1 MLELTGNHIEK
12 LNDED
17 LRELVFKMC
26 EAELRRHNQ
35 PVAAVTAGGNQ
46 TATDG
51 GVDVRVD
58 LQAPATLDFIPRAQ
72 TVFQVKCE
80 DLTTSKIEKE
90 MCPGGQLR
98 TSVVQLI
105 AVQGAYIIVS
115 SKGTVA
121 DSRLKERRE
130 AMRAA
135 MNTVPDAA
143 TVHVDF
149 YDRNR
154 LANWVRA
161 YPGVEQWTRVRIGE
175 PLSGWQAYGNWT
187 GDKTAGAYQKD
198 ELGRVLSKSSGSVD
212 AMSVED
218 GINAIRDQLTKPGQS
233 VRLIG
238 LSGTGKTR
246 MVQALFESGVGALPL
261 DTSIVVYTDQGLS
274 PQPSA
279 REMMQKL
286 GANGLRAII
295 VVDNCNPATHQALT
309 QIVATYSTHLSLITV
324 EYDVMDDEPEE
335 TQVFELTG
343 SSPAVLEEIL
353 ARHAP
358 HIAQND
364 RLRIVEFSDGN
375 ARVALALAQ
384 TVQKGQTLGVL
395 NNNDL
400 FKRLFL
406 QNQDPNE
413 ALLRAAEVCSL
424 VYSFDGGGDETLD
437 SADAELPILAALAN
451 LQPVELFRQVAELK
465 RRKLVQTRSKWRA
478 VLPHALANRLAKQAL
493 MNRPQSQI
501 MAAFQGHQR
510 LLKSFSRR
518 LGYLHDSP
526 EACAIAKS
534 WTTDE
539 KWLANLSALNE
550 LGASMFLNL
559 APLVPEQA
567 LASLEAAFGSDGG
580 VALTASS
587 VLSHIRWL
595 TLARNLAYEPSLFD
609 RAAQIC
615 LAFAVSEKHGNH
627 ANSNIWKE
635 LFQMHW
641 SGTLAPPSQRA
652 SLLRNLLSSGTPR
665 QQQMAIEGLEAM
677 LNSSNFHS
685 SHHFSFGAQP
695 RGYGWEP
702 KSVEDE
708 QAWYRCAF
716 ELVVE
721 FAKPEST
728 HRDSI
733 RTSVARHL
741 RSLWTDLG
749 MHEEVATLVRTLA
762 GTEGWPRGWAEVR
775 IALRHDG
782 EEMALTHLEMLKEL
796 EQLLR
801 PTSLAQNVHAYVLL
815 ENWDIA
821 DGEDDEVAGT
831 GQLAAYERVAARVEG
846 LASEVAVNPLVL
858 KKLLP
863 DLLVNGSG
871 QQYWFGKGLGVAST
885 DISVC
890 WQQLVTAFAQIDPTI
905 RGTRLLA
912 GFVEGAHQVDS
923 AIADGFLN
931 AAVCDP
937 VLAEYFPLLEVSQCG
952 DAGGRRLLES
962 LAHSVAPVS
971 SYSWI
976 RHGLLGDRMSVAMYR
991 EIFLKLSQLPG
1002 GFEIAVD
1009 ALGMKYFRCRSDN
1022 LPLSVE
1028 LLSFGRE
1035 VLGMFNFDAVGNNSE
1050 YHLAK
1055 VAGVCMQ
1062 GPEATTDA
1070 IKFCQRFAEALQ
1082 DHERSAYTLGTLAET
1097 LFKLQPVAA
1106 LDAFIEQQPTAMGRS
1121 SVSQFSLRGKSV
1133 VNSAN
1138 ADVLLAWVKE
1148 NPAVRSPLVAAEIN
1162 IHCTDEQGNFAWS
1175 PLAAGLLEIAPN
1187 RQNVLDGFA
1196 KHFHPMCWS
1205 GSIANVLRPYQG
1217 LVTRLVNNV
1226 DADIAMWAKEQLAQM
1241 NERISQERW
1250 NEQRTDDRFE

>member
-1 MLELTGNHIEK
+1 MLDLNADQIAK

-17 LRELVFKMC
+17 LRELVFKLC
-26 EAELRRHNQ
+26 EAELRRNDQ
-35 PVAAVTAGGNQ
+35 PVASVTAGGNQ
-46 TATDG
+46 TAPDG
-51 GVDVRVD
+51 GIDVRVEIPT
-58 LQAPATLDFIPRAQ
+58 QAALDFVPRSQ
-72 TVFQVKCE
+72 TGFQVKCE
-80 DLTTSKIEKE
+80 DMSAGKVKTE
-90 MCPGGQLR
+90 MCPGGVLR
-98 TSVVQLI
+98 PSIVELI
-105 AVQGAYIIVS
+105 EANGAYVIVS
-115 SKGTVA
+115 SKGSVTDGA
-121 DSRLKERRE
+121 LRKRRE
-130 AMRAA
+130 AMSDAIKCVPNAA
-135 MNTVPDAA
+135 SA
-143 TVHVDF
+143 HLDF
-149 YDRNR
+149 YDRKR
-154 LANWVRA
+154 LATWVRG
-161 YPGVEQWTRVRIGE
+161 YPGVEQWTRGRIGE

-187 GDKTAGAYQKD
+187 GDKTAGSYQKD
-198 ELGRVLSKSSGSVD
+198 ELGRVLSKSSGSVN

-218 GINAIRDQLTKPGQS
+218 GINAIREQLAKPGRS

-246 MVQALFESGVGALPL
+246 MVQALFESGVGASPL

-286 GANGLRAII
+286 GANGLRVIV

-309 QIVATYSTHLSLITV
+309 QIVATYPTHISLITV

-353 ARHAP
+353 AKHAP

-375 ARVALALAQ
+375 ARVALALAH

-400 FKRLFL
+400 FKRLFM
-406 QNQDPNE
+406 QNQEPNE
-413 ALLRAAEVCSL
+413 ALLRAAEACSL
-424 VYSFDGGGDETLD
+424 VYSFDGETLD
-437 SADAELPILAALAN
+437 SADAELPVLAALAN

-478 VLPHALANRLAKQAL
+478 VLPHALANRLAKQTL
-493 MNRPQSQI
+493 TKLPPSQI
-501 MAAFQGHQR
+501 TSAFPGHQR

-534 WTTDE
+534 WLTDE
-539 KWLANLSALNE
+539 KWLANLSTLNE
-550 LGASMFLNL
+550 LGTSLFLNL

-567 LASLEAAFGSDGG
+567 LARLETAFASDGG
-580 VALTASS
+580 VALSASS
-587 VLSHIRWL
+587 GLSNSRWQ

-615 LAFAVSEKHGNH
+615 LASAVSEEPGSH
-627 ANSNIWKE
+627 ADSNIWKE
-635 LFQMHW
+635 LFHIHL

-665 QQQMAIEGLEAM
+665 QQQMAIEGLSAM
-677 LNSSNFHS
+677 LNSSFFRS
-685 SHHFSFGAQP
+685 SHHFSFGARP

-702 KSVEDE
+702 KSAEDLRT
-708 QAWYRCAF
+708 WYRCAF
-716 ELVVE
+716 ELAVE
-721 FAKPEST
+721 FSKPGSI

-733 RTSVARHL
+733 RASVARHL
-741 RSLWTDLG
+741 RSLWANLG
-749 MHEEVATLVRTLA
+749 MHDEVAALVRTLA
-762 GTEGWPRGWAEVR
+762 GTEGWPRGWAAIR
-775 IALRHDG
+775 IALRHAS
-782 EEMALTHLEMLKEL
+782 EKMTLTHLEMLKEL

-801 PTSLAQNVHAYVLL
+801 PASLEQNVRAYVFL

-821 DGEDDEVAGT
+821 DGEEEDEVSVAGRVT
-831 GQLAAYERVAARVEG
+831 AYERAAARVEG
-846 LASEVAVNPLVL
+846 LAREVAVNPLL
-858 KKLLP
+858 LQKLLP

-871 QQYWFGKGLGVAST
+871 QKHWFGQGLAMAST
-885 DISVC
+885 DITAV
-890 WQQLVTAFAQIDPTI
+890 WQQLVVAFAQVDSTK
-905 RGTRLLA
+905 RDTRLLA
-912 GFVEGAHQVDS
+912 GFAEGVHQVDS
-923 AIADGFLN
+923 SVADRLLN
-931 AAVCDP
+931 ATVCDP

-976 RHGLLGDRMSVAMYR
+976 RHGLLGDGMSVALYR
-991 EIFLKLSQLPG
+991 EILLKLSQLPG
-1002 GFEIAVD
+1002 GFVIAVD
-1009 ALGMKYFRCRSDN
+1009 SLGMKYFRCRSNN

-1028 LLSFGRE
+1028 LLSLGRE
-1035 VLGMFNFDAVGNNSE
+1035 VLGMFNFDAVGDNSE
-1050 YHLAK
+1050 YYLAE
-1055 VAGVCMQ
+1055 VAGVCMR
-1062 GPEATTDA
+1062 GPDATTVA

-1082 DHERSAYTLGTLAET
+1082 DHERSAYSLGTLAET

-1106 LDAFIEQQPTAMGRS
+1106 LDAFLGQPPTAMGRS
-1121 SVSQFSLRGKSV
+1121 SISQFSLREKIVINSV
-1133 VNSAN
+1133 D
-1138 ADVLLAWVKE
+1138 ADDLLAWVKE
-1148 NPAVRSPLVAAEIN
+1148 NPAVRAPQVAAEIN
-1162 IHCTDEQGNFAWS
+1162 IHSTDAQGNFAWS
-1175 PLAAGLLEIAPN
+1175 PMAASLLDIAPN
-1187 RQNVLDGFA
+1187 KQDVLDGFA

-1217 LVTRLVNNV
+1217 LVTQLVNGVN
-1226 DADIAMWAKEQLAQM
+1226 ADITVWAKEQLAQM
-1241 NERISQERW
+1241 KERISQERW
-1250 NEQRTDDRFE
+1250 SEQGTDERFE

>member
-17 LRELVFKMC
+17 LRELVFKLC

-105 AVQGAYIIVS
+105 PVHGAYIIVS

-161 YPGVEQWTRVRIGE
+161 YPGVEQWTRLRIND

-212 AMSVED
+212 AMSVEN

-246 MVQALFESGVGALPL
+246 MVQALFESGVGASPL
-261 DTSIVVYTDQGLS
+261 DTSIVAYTDQGFS

-309 QIVATYSTHLSLITV
+309 KIVATYPTYISLITV

-353 ARHAP
+353 AKHAP

-395 NNNDL
+395 NNADL

-406 QNQDPNE
+406 QNQNPNE

-424 VYSFDGGGDETLD
+424 VYSFDGETLD

-451 LQPVELFRQVAELK
+451 LQLVELFRQVAELK

-493 MNRPQSQI
+493 MNLPQSQI

-510 LLKSFSRR
+510 LLKSFSHR

-526 EACAIAKS
+526 EACAIAES
-534 WTTDE
+534 WMADE
-539 KWLANLSALNE
+539 KWLANLSTLNE
-550 LGASMFLNL
+550 LGTSMFLNL

-567 LASLEAAFGSDGG
+567 LARLEAAFCSDGE

-587 VLSHIRWL
+587 GLSQTRWL

-609 RAAQIC
+609 RAAHIC
-615 LAFAVSEKHGNH
+615 LAYALSEKHGNH
-627 ANSNIWKE
+627 AKSNLWKD
-635 LFQMHW
+635 LFHIHL
-641 SGTLAPPSQRA
+641 SGTLAPPQQRA
-652 SLLRNLLSSGTPR
+652 NFLRNLLSSGTPR
-665 QQQMAIEGLEAM
+665 QQQMSIEGLEAM

-685 SHHFSFGAQP
+685 SHPFSFGARP

-702 KSVEDE
+702 KSAEDVRD
-708 QAWYRCAF
+708 WYRCVF
-716 ELVVE
+716 ELAVE
-721 FAKPEST
+721 FAIRGSI

-741 RSLWTDLG
+741 RLLWANLDL
-749 MHEEVATLVRTLA
+749 HEEVATLVRTLA
-762 GTEGWPRGWAEVR
+762 GTEGWPRGWAATR
-775 IALRHDG
+775 IALRHG
-782 EEMALTHLEMLKEL
+782 SEEMALTHLDVLKEL

-801 PTSLAQNVHAYVLL
+801 PASLEQNVRAYVLL
-815 ENWDIA
+815 DNWDIA
-821 DGEDDEVAGT
+821 DGEDDGEVAEPGRLT
-831 GQLAAYERVAARVEG
+831 SHERVSSKVEELAR
-846 LASEVAVNPLVL
+846 EVAVNPLL
-858 KKLLP
+858 LQRLLP
-863 DLLVNGSG
+863 ALLVNGSG
-871 QQYWFGKGLGVAST
+871 QKYWFGKGLGVAST
-885 DISVC
+885 DISAC
-890 WQQLVTAFAQIDPTI
+890 WQQLVAAFAKIDPTK
-905 RGTRLLA
+905 RDTRLLA
-912 GFVEGAHQVDS
+912 GFVEGAYQVDS
-923 AIADGFLN
+923 SIADGLLN

-937 VLAEYFPLLEVSQCG
+937 VLAEYFPVLEVSQCG
-952 DAGGRRLLES
+952 DAGGQRLLAS
-962 LAHSVAPVS
+962 LALSVAPVS
-971 SYSWI
+971 SFSWI
-976 RHGLLGDRMSVAMYR
+976 RHGQLGNGMSVAMYT
-991 EIFLKLSQLPG
+991 EILLKLSQLPG

-1009 ALGMKYFRCRSDN
+1009 ALGMKYFRCRSEN
-1022 LPLSVE
+1022 ISPSVE
-1028 LLSFGRE
+1028 LLLLGRE
-1035 VLGMFNFDAVGNNSE
+1035 VLGMFNFDVVGSNSD
-1050 YHLAK
+1050 YHLTE
-1055 VAGVCMQ
+1055 VAEVCMQ
-1062 GPEATTDA
+1062 GPDATTVA
-1070 IKFCQRFAEALQ
+1070 IEFCQRFAEALL
-1082 DHERSAYTLGTLAET
+1082 DDGRRAYTFGTLAET

-1106 LDAFIEQQPTAMGRS
+1106 LNAFLEQPPTAMGRS
-1121 SVSQFSLRGKSV
+1121 SVSQFSMNGKSV
-1133 VNSAN
+1133 VNSVDAGT
-1138 ADVLLAWVKE
+1138 LLAWVKE
-1148 NPAVRSPLVAAEIN
+1148 NPAVRSPLVAAEVD

-1175 PLAAGLLEIAPN
+1175 PIAASLLEIAPN
-1187 RQNVLDGFA
+1187 RQDVLDGFA
-1196 KHFHPMCWS
+1196 KHFHPMFWS

-1217 LVTRLVNNV
+1217 MLTQMLNGV
-1226 DADIAMWAKEQLAQM
+1226 DAGIAMWAKEHLAQM

-1250 NEQRTDDRFE
+1250 SEQQTDERFE

>member
-1 MLELTGNHIEK
+1 MLDLNADQIAK

-17 LRELVFKMC
+17 LRELVFKLC
-26 EAELRRHNQ
+26 EAELRRNNQ
-35 PVAAVTAGGNQ
+35 PIASVTAGGNQ

-58 LQAPATLDFIPRAQ
+58 LPKPVALDFIPRSQ

-80 DLTTSKIEKE
+80 DMSASKIKKE

-98 TSVVQLI
+98 ASVVQLI
-105 AVQGAYIIVS
+105 AAQGAYIMVS

-121 DSRLKERRE
+121 DSRLNERRE
-130 AMRAA
+130 AMYAA
-135 MNTVPDAA
+135 MKTVPGAV

-154 LANWVRA
+154 LANWVRG
-161 YPGVEQWTRVRIGE
+161 YPGVEQWTRLRINE

-218 GINAIRDQLTKPGQS
+218 GINAIRDQLAKPGQS

-246 MVQALFESGVGALPL
+246 MVQALFELGVGVSPL

-279 REMMQKL
+279 RDMMQKL

-309 QIVATYSTHLSLITV
+309 KIVATYPTHLSLITV

-353 ARHAP
+353 AKHAP

-384 TVQKGQTLGVL
+384 TVPKGQTLGVL

-424 VYSFDGGGDETLD
+424 VYSFDGGDETLD

-478 VLPHALANRLAKQAL
+478 VLPHALANRLAKQTL
-493 MNRPQSQI
+493 MNLPQSQI

-526 EACAIAKS
+526 EACAIAES
-534 WTTDE
+534 WMADE
-539 KWLANLSALNE
+539 KWLANLSTLNE
-550 LGASMFLNL
+550 LGTSMFLNL

-567 LASLEAAFGSDGG
+567 LARLEAAFGSDGEIG
-580 VALTASS
+580 LTASS
-587 VLSHIRWL
+587 GLSQTRWR
-595 TLARNLAYEPSLFD
+595 TLARNLAYEQSLFD
-609 RAAQIC
+609 RAARIC
-615 LAFAVSEKHGNH
+615 LAYAVSEKQGHH
-627 ANSNIWKE
+627 ADCNIWKE
-635 LFQMHW
+635 LFHIHL

-652 SLLRNLLSSGTPR
+652 SLLRNLLSRGMPH
-665 QQQMAIEGLEAM
+665 QQQMAIEGLESM
-677 LNSSNFHS
+677 LNSSYFRS
-685 SHHFSFGAQP
+685 SHHFSFGARP

-702 KSVEDE
+702 KSAEDG

-721 FAKPEST
+721 FAKPGSI

-741 RSLWTDLG
+741 RSLWVNLG
-749 MHEEVATLVRTLA
+749 MHDEVATLVRTLA
-762 GTEGWPRGWAEVR
+762 EREGWPRGWAAIRV
-775 IALRHDG
+775 ALRRDSTK
-782 EEMALTHLEMLKEL
+782 MALPHLEMLKEL

-801 PTSLAQNVHAYVLL
+801 PVSLEQNVRAYVLL
-815 ENWDIA
+815 TNWDIA
-821 DGEDDEVAGT
+821 DGENDDEVAEAGR
-831 GQLAAYERVAARVEG
+831 LASRERVFSTVEELARD
-846 LASEVAVNPLVL
+846 VAVNPLL
-858 KKLLP
+858 LQKLLP

-871 QQYWFGKGLGVAST
+871 QQYWFGKGLALAAP
-885 DISVC
+885 DIDAC
-890 WQQLVTAFAQIDPTI
+890 WQQLVAAFAQVEPSKQD
-905 RGTRLLA
+905 TRLLA
-912 GFVEGAHQVDS
+912 GFVEGVYHVDS
-923 AIADGFLN
+923 SVVDRLLN
-931 AAVCDP
+931 PAVCDP
-937 VLAEYFPLLEVSQCG
+937 VLAEYFPRLELSQCG
-952 DAGGRRLLES
+952 DAGGRRLLAS
-962 LAHSVAPVS
+962 MAHSAAPVS

-976 RHGLLGDRMSVAMYR
+976 GHGQLGDGMSMTMYR
-991 EIFLKLSQLPG
+991 EILLNLSQLPG
-1002 GFEIAVD
+1002 GFEIVID
-1009 ALGMKYFRCRSDN
+1009 ALGMKYFRCRSDS
-1022 LPLSVE
+1022 LPLSGE
-1028 LLSFGRE
+1028 LLSLGRE
-1035 VLGMFNFDAVGNNSE
+1035 VLGMFNFDAVGNNSD
-1050 YHLAK
+1050 YHLTE

-1062 GPEATTDA
+1062 GPEATTAA
-1070 IKFCQRFAEALQ
+1070 IEFCQRFAEALQ
-1082 DHERSAYTLGTLAET
+1082 DDGRSAYSFGALAET
-1097 LFKLQPVAA
+1097 LFKLQPIAA
-1106 LDAFIEQQPTAMGRS
+1106 LNAFLGQPLTAMGRS
-1121 SVSQFSLRGKSV
+1121 SVSQFSRSGKSV
-1133 VNSAN
+1133 VNSAD

-1148 NPAVRSPLVAAEIN
+1148 SPTVRAPQVAAEID
-1162 IHCTDEQGNFAWS
+1162 IYRTDAQGNFVWS
-1175 PLAAGLLEIAPN
+1175 PIATSLLEIAPN
-1187 RQNVLDGFA
+1187 KQDVLDGFV
-1196 KHFHPMCWS
+1196 KHFHPVSWS
-1205 GSIANVLRPYQG
+1205 ESLAKVLRPYQV
-1217 LVTRLVNNV
+1217 LVTQLVNSV
-1226 DADIAMWAKEQLAQM
+1226 DADIAVWAKGQLSQM
-1241 NERISQERW
+1241 NERINQERW
-1250 NEQRTDDRFE
+1250 SEQRTDERFE

>member
-1 MLELTGNHIEK
+1 MLELTADQIAK

-17 LRELVFKMC
+17 LRELVFKLC
-26 EAELRRHNQ
+26 EAELRRNNL
-35 PVAAVTAGGNQ
+35 PVVSVTAGGNQ
-46 TATDG
+46 TAPDG

-58 LQAPATLDFIPRAQ
+58 LQTPVTLDFIPRSQ

-80 DLTTSKIEKE
+80 DMPASKIAKE
-90 MCPGGQLR
+90 MRSGGKLR
-98 TSVVQLI
+98 AAIAQLI
-105 AVQGAYIIVS
+105 VAQGAYVIVCS
-115 SKGTVA
+115 QGTVA
-121 DSRLKERRE
+121 DPHLKKRRE
-130 AMRAA
+130 AMRAT
-135 MNTVPDAA
+135 MKNVPGAA

-149 YDRNR
+149 YDRKR
-154 LANWVRA
+154 LATWVRG
-161 YPGVEQWTRVRIGE
+161 YPGVEQWTRGRIGE

-187 GDKTAGAYQKD
+187 GDKTASPYQKD
-198 ELGRVLSKSSGSVD
+198 EFGRVLSKSSGSAE
-212 AMSVED
+212 AMSVEG
-218 GINAIRDQLTKPGQS
+218 GINAIRERLAETGQS

-246 MVQALFESGVGALPL
+246 MVQALFEPGVGVSPL

-309 QIVATYSTHLSLITV
+309 KIVATYPTHISLITV

-353 ARHAP
+353 VKQAP

-375 ARVALALAQ
+375 ARVALALAH
-384 TVQKGQTLGVL
+384 TVQKGKTLGVL
-395 NNNDL
+395 NNADL
-400 FKRLFL
+400 FKRLFM
-406 QNQDPNE
+406 QNQEPND

-424 VYSFDGGGDETLD
+424 VYSFDGETLD

-493 MNRPQSQI
+493 MNLPQSQI
-501 MAAFQGHQR
+501 TSAFQGHQR

-534 WTTDE
+534 WMTDE
-539 KWLANLSALNE
+539 KWLANLSTLNE
-550 LGASMFLNL
+550 LGRTLFLNL

-567 LASLEAAFGSDGG
+567 LARLEAAFGSNGG

-587 VLSHIRWL
+587 GLSHTRWL
-595 TLARNLAYEPSLFD
+595 TLAHNLAYEPSLFE

-615 LAFAVSEKHGNH
+615 LAYAVSEEHGSH
-627 ANSNIWKE
+627 ADSNLWKE
-635 LFQMHW
+635 LFHIHL

-665 QQQMAIEGLEAM
+665 QQQMAIEGLSAM
-677 LNSSNFHS
+677 LKSSYFRSN
-685 SHHFSFGAQP
+685 HHFSFGAWP

-702 KSVEDE
+702 KSAED
-708 QAWYRCAF
+708 ARTWYRCAF
-716 ELVVE
+716 ELAVE
-721 FAKPEST
+721 FAKPAST

-733 RTSVARHL
+733 RASVARHL
-741 RSLWTDLG
+741 RSLWANLG
-749 MHEEVATLVRTLA
+749 MHDEVATLIRTLA
-762 GTEGWPRGWAEVR
+762 GKEGWPRGWAATRV
-775 IALRHDG
+775 ALRHDSTK
-782 EEMALTHLEMLKEL
+782 MAVTHLEMLKEL

-801 PTSLAQNVHAYVLL
+801 PASLEQNVRAYVFL
-815 ENWDIA
+815 ENLDIA
-821 DGEDDEVAGT
+821 DGEEEDEVAVAGRVT
-831 GQLAAYERVAARVEG
+831 AYERAAARVEG
-846 LASEVAVNPLVL
+846 LAREVAVNPLL
-858 KKLLP
+858 LQKLLP
-863 DLLVNGSG
+863 DLLGNGSG
-871 QQYWFGKGLGVAST
+871 QQYWFGKGLAVGST
-885 DISVC
+885 DITAV
-890 WQQLVTAFAQIDPTI
+890 WQQLVAAFAQVDLLK
-905 RGTRLLA
+905 RDTRLLA

-923 AIADGFLN
+923 SVADRLLN
-931 AAVCDP
+931 AAVCDL

-952 DAGGRRLLES
+952 DAGGTRLLES
-962 LAHSVAPVS
+962 LAHSVTPVS
-971 SYSWI
+971 RYSWI
-976 RHGLLGDRMSVAMYR
+976 RYGLLGNRMSVALCR
-991 EIFLKLSQLPG
+991 EILLKLSQLPG

-1009 ALGMKYFRCRSDN
+1009 ALGMKYYRCRSEN
-1022 LPLSVE
+1022 LPLSGE
-1028 LLSFGRE
+1028 LLSLGRE
-1035 VLGMFNFDAVGNNSE
+1035 VLSMFNFDAVGNNTE
-1050 YHLAK
+1050 HHLAE
-1055 VAGVCMQ
+1055 VARVCMQ
-1062 GPEATTDA
+1062 GPEATTVA

-1082 DHERSAYTLGTLAET
+1082 DNGRSAYSFGTLAET

-1106 LDAFIEQQPTAMGRS
+1106 LDAFLGQPPTAMGRS
-1121 SVSQFSLRGKSV
+1121 TVSQFSLRGQSV
-1133 VNSAN
+1133 VNSADV
-1138 ADVLLAWVKE
+1138 DVLLAWVKE
-1148 NPAVRSPLVAAEIN
+1148 NPAVRVPQVAAEID
-1162 IHCTDEQGNFAWS
+1162 IHSTDALGNFAWS
-1175 PLAAGLLEIAPN
+1175 PMAASLLDIAPN
-1187 RQNVLDGFA
+1187 RQDVLDGFA

-1217 LVTRLVNNV
+1217 LVTQLVNGV
-1226 DADIAMWAKEQLAQM
+1226 DADIAVWAKEQLAQM

-1250 NEQRTDDRFE
+1250 SEQRTDERFE

>member
-1 MLELTGNHIEK
+1 MLDLTADQIAK

-17 LRELVFKMC
+17 LRELVFKLC
-26 EAELRRHNQ
+26 EAELRRNNL
-35 PVAAVTAGGNQ
+35 PVVSVTAGGNQ
-46 TATDG
+46 TAPDG

-58 LQAPATLDFIPRAQ
+58 LQTPATLDFIPRSQ

-80 DLTTSKIEKE
+80 DMPASKIEKE

-98 TSVVQLI
+98 ASVVQLI
-105 AVQGAYIIVS
+105 AAQGAYIIVS
-115 SKGTVA
+115 SKGSVA

-135 MNTVPDAA
+135 MKTVPDAA

-154 LANWVRA
+154 LANWVRG
-161 YPGVEQWTRVRIGE
+161 YPGVEQWTRTRIGE

-198 ELGRVLSKSSGSVD
+198 ELGRVLSKSSGSTE
-212 AMSVED
+212 AMSVDD
-218 GINAIRDQLTKPGQS
+218 GINAIREQLVKPGQS

-246 MVQALFESGVGALPL
+246 MIQALFESGVGTSPL

-286 GANGLRAII
+286 GTNGLRAII

-309 QIVATYSTHLSLITV
+309 QIVATYPTHISLITV

-335 TQVFELTG
+335 TQVFELAG

-353 ARHAP
+353 AKQAP

-375 ARVALALAQ
+375 ARVALALAH

-395 NNNDL
+395 NNADL
-400 FKRLFL
+400 FNRLFL

-424 VYSFDGGGDETLD
+424 VYSFDGETLD
-437 SADAELPILAALAN
+437 SADVELPVLAVLAN

-493 MNRPQSQI
+493 MNLPQSQI
-501 MAAFQGHQR
+501 MSAFQGHQR

-526 EACAIAKS
+526 EACAIAES
-534 WTTDE
+534 WMKDE
-539 KWLANLSALNE
+539 KWLVNLSALNE
-550 LGASMFLNL
+550 LGTSLFLNL

-567 LASLEAAFGSDGG
+567 LARLEAAFGSDGE

-587 VLSHIRWL
+587 GLSHTRWL

-615 LAFAVSEKHGNH
+615 LAYAVSEKHGSH
-627 ANSNIWKE
+627 ADSNVWKE
-635 LFQMHW
+635 LFHIHL

-665 QQQMAIEGLEAM
+665 QQQMAIEGLSAM
-677 LNSSNFHS
+677 LNSSFFRS
-685 SHHFSFGAQP
+685 SHHFSFGARP

-702 KSVEDE
+702 KSE
-708 QAWYRCAF
+708 QDVWDWYHSVF

-721 FAKPEST
+721 YAQPGSI

-733 RTSVARHL
+733 RASVARHL
-741 RSLWTDLG
+741 RSLWANLG
-749 MHEEVATLVRTLA
+749 MHDEVASLVRTLA
-762 GTEGWPRGWAEVR
+762 GKEGWPRGWAATR
-775 IALRHDG
+775 IALRHDS
-782 EEMALTHLEMLKEL
+782 EKMDLTHLEMLKEL

-801 PTSLAQNVHAYVLL
+801 PASLEQKVRAYVLL

-821 DGEDDEVAGT
+821 DGEEDEVAGAGGVT
-831 GQLAAYERVAARVEG
+831 AYERAAAMVEG
-846 LASEVAVNPLVL
+846 LAREVAVNPLL
-858 KKLLP
+858 LQRLLP

-871 QQYWFGKGLGVAST
+871 QQYWFGKGLAVGST
-885 DISVC
+885 DITAI
-890 WQQLVTAFAQIDPTI
+890 WQQLVAAFAQVDPSK
-905 RGTRLLA
+905 RDTRLLA
-912 GFVEGAHQVDS
+912 GFVEDAHQVDS
-923 AIADGFLN
+923 AVTDRLLN
-931 AAVCDP
+931 AAVYDP
-937 VLAEYFPLLEVSQCG
+937 ILAEFFPLLEVNLCG
-952 DAGGRRLLES
+952 DSGGRRLLES

-971 SYSWI
+971 RYSLI
-976 RHGLLGDRMSVAMYR
+976 KHGLLGDGMSVALYR
-991 EIFLKLSQLPG
+991 EILLKLSQLPG
-1002 GFEIAVD
+1002 GFQIAVD
-1009 ALGMKYFRCRSDN
+1009 ALGMKYFRCRSEN
-1022 LPLSVE
+1022 LPPSVE
-1028 LLSFGRE
+1028 LLSLGRE
-1035 VLGMFNFDAVGNNSE
+1035 VLSMFNFDAVGNNAE
-1050 YHLAK
+1050 HHLAE
-1055 VAGVCMQ
+1055 VARVCMQ
-1062 GPEATTDA
+1062 GPDATTAA

-1082 DHERSAYTLGTLAET
+1082 DHGRSAYSLGTLAET
-1097 LFKLQPVAA
+1097 FFKLQPVAA
-1106 LDAFIEQQPTAMGRS
+1106 LDAFLGQSPTAMGRS
-1121 SVSQFSLRGKSV
+1121 SVSQFSLRGESV
-1133 VNSAN
+1133 VKSAD

-1148 NPAVRSPLVAAEIN
+1148 KPTVRAPQMAAEID
-1162 IHCTDEQGNFAWS
+1162 IHSTDAQGNFAWS
-1175 PLAAGLLEIAPN
+1175 PMAASLLDIAPN
-1187 RQNVLDGFA
+1187 RQDVLDGFTN
-1196 KHFHPMCWS
+1196 HFHPMCWS

-1217 LVTRLVNNV
+1217 LVTQLVNGV
-1226 DADIAMWAKEQLAQM
+1226 DADIAVWAKEQLAQM

-1250 NEQRTDDRFE
+1250 SEQRTDERFE

>member
-1 MLELTGNHIEK
+1 MLDLNADQIAK

-17 LRELVFKMC
+17 LRELVFKLC
-26 EAELRRHNQ
+26 EAELRRNNQ
-35 PVAAVTAGGNQ
+35 PIASVTAGGNQ

-58 LQAPATLDFIPRAQ
+58 LPKPVALDFIPRSQ

-80 DLTTSKIEKE
+80 DMSASKIKKE

-98 TSVVQLI
+98 ASVVQLI
-105 AVQGAYIIVS
+105 AVQGAYIMVS
-115 SKGTVA
+115 SQGTVA

-161 YPGVEQWTRVRIGE
+161 YPGVEQWTRARIGE
-175 PLSGWQAYGNWT
+175 PLTGWQAYGNWT

-212 AMSVED
+212 AMSVEN
-218 GINAIRDQLTKPGQS
+218 GINAIRDQLAKPGQS

-238 LSGTGKTR
+238 LSGTDKTR
-246 MVQALFESGVGALPL
+246 MVQALFESGVGASPL

-286 GANGLRAII
+286 GANGLRVII

-309 QIVATYSTHLSLITV
+309 QIVAEYPTHLSLITV

-343 SSPAVLEEIL
+343 SSPAVLDEIL
-353 ARHAP
+353 AKHAP

-364 RLRIVEFSDGN
+364 RLQIVEFSDGN

-424 VYSFDGGGDETLD
+424 VYSFDGETLD

-451 LQPVELFRQVAELK
+451 LQPGELFRQVAELK
-465 RRKLVQTRSKWRA
+465 RRKLVQIRSKWRA
-478 VLPHALANRLAKQAL
+478 VLPHALANRLAKQTL
-493 MNRPQSQI
+493 MNLPQSQI

-526 EACAIAKS
+526 EACDIAEI
-534 WTTDE
+534 WMADE
-539 KWLANLSALNE
+539 KWLANLRGLNE
-550 LGASMFLNL
+550 LGTSMFLYL

-567 LASLEAAFGSDGG
+567 LARLEAAFGSDGE

-587 VLSHIRWL
+587 GLSQTKWR

-615 LAFAVSEKHGNH
+615 LAYAVSEKQGNH
-627 ANSNIWKE
+627 AKSNIWKE
-635 LFQMHW
+635 LFQMRL
-641 SGTLAPPSQRA
+641 SGTLAPPSQRV
-652 SLLRNLLSSGTPR
+652 SLLRNLLSSGTPH
-665 QQQMAIEGLEAM
+665 QQQMAIEGLESM
-677 LNSSNFHS
+677 LNSSYFRS
-685 SHHFSFGAQP
+685 SHHFSFGARP

-702 KSVEDE
+702 KSAEDE
-708 QAWYRCAF
+708 QAWYLCAF

-728 HRDSI
+728 HSDSI

-741 RSLWTDLG
+741 RSLWVNLG
-749 MHEEVATLVRTLA
+749 MHDEVATLVRTLA
-762 GTEGWPRGWAEVR
+762 EREGWPRGWAAIRV
-775 IALRHDG
+775 ALRRDSTK
-782 EEMALTHLEMLKEL
+782 MALPHLEMLKEL

-801 PTSLAQNVHAYVLL
+801 PVSLEQNVRAYVLL
-815 ENWDIA
+815 TNWDIA
-821 DGEDDEVAGT
+821 DGENDDEVAEAGR
-831 GQLAAYERVAARVEG
+831 LASRERVFSTVEELARD
-846 LASEVAVNPLVL
+846 VAVNPLL
-858 KKLLP
+858 LQKLLP

-885 DISVC
+885 DLTAV
-890 WQQLVTAFAQIDPTI
+890 WQQLVAAFAQVAPSNRD
-905 RGTRLLA
+905 TRLLA
-912 GFVEGAHQVDS
+912 GFLEGAHQVDS
-923 AIADGFLN
+923 AIANRLLN
-931 AAVCDP
+931 AAVYDP
-937 VLAEYFPLLEVSQCG
+937 ILAEYFPLLQGQQWNEAAV
-952 DAGGRRLLES
+952 RRLLES
-962 LAHSVAPVS
+962 LAYENAPLSNFDWIKSKYQSNDTGMPESLYLSILLKLAETPDGLQIAMQSLGSTFFQNSIEGSVPSTELV
-971 SYSWI
+971 
-976 RHGLLGDRMSVAMYR
+976 LLGR
-991 EIFLKLSQLPG
+991 
-1002 GFEIAVD
+1002 
-1009 ALGMKYFRCRSDN
+1009 
-1022 LPLSVE
+1022 E
-1028 LLSFGRE
+1028 LLER
-1035 VLGMFNFDAVGNNSE
+1035 FNFDRGGNDFESKLIE
-1050 YHLAK
+1050 
-1055 VAGVCMQ
+1055 VAEVCMQ
-1062 GPEATTDA
+1062 GAEATITA
-1070 IKFCQRFAEALQ
+1070 INFCLRFAGSHL
-1082 DHERSAYTLGTLAET
+1082 DYRLSLVSLRNLAET
-1097 LFKLQPVAA
+1097 LFRLQPVAA
-1106 LDAFIEQQPTAMGRS
+1106 LDAFIGDSRIPKRLEWIS
-1121 SVSQFSLRGKSV
+1121 NFSAIEKSV
-1133 VNSAN
+1133 VNSADV
-1138 ADVLLAWVKE
+1138 DVLQAWVKVS
-1148 NPAVRSPLVAAEIN
+1148 PAIRAPL
-1162 IHCTDEQGNFAWS
+1162 
-1175 PLAAGLLEIAPN
+1175 LAAAI
-1187 RQNVLDGFA
+1187 
-1196 KHFHPMCWS
+1196 
-1205 GSIANVLRPYQG
+1205 
-1217 LVTRLVNNV
+1217 
-1226 DADIAMWAKEQLAQM
+1226 DIH
-1241 NERISQERW
+1241 S
-1250 NEQRTDDRFE
+1250 TDSHGNYA